1 MNSLILRQKIT
12 LTVIRAGVIGIG
24 LSALL
29 AVDFRHQKAH
39 ANQLEPS
46 HMTQPRIHV
55 NPNMNVKEDND
66 GWLHQSFIVE
76 RRDSDHVRA
85 GTAIDKSAGKGKN
98 VISNRSLKGE
108 PDNDLW
114 LSIFEITEHPDF
126 LSDWM
131 FKDGPETLRVL
142 KPGETSTLT
151 GITAQKIKSRR
162 TLANASPALPAP
174 LFSEIQQLETV
185 ITPSGDAADI
195 FVPLRAKSDPSA
207 KPFPVA
213 LLLQGANVDKSHY
226 SEYAKVVAS
235 YGFVVV
241 IPNNLRLLP
250 LPPPAPT
257 TTGYYPELKLINE
270 VWTFIKDPTVSPVAE
285 VINPEQLVLLGHS
298 LGGAAGLNA
307 VQGGCAIPKCLYGE
321 FKQPEALIAAV
332 FYGTH
337 LKPYTGD
344 PVPPIN
350 NETIPTALIFG
361 EKDGRSF
368 PEKTKETY
376 QQLGNPLK
384 VLVSIT
390 GANHFGITNS
400 NAPKNPVNTPAVVPA
415 IIQDPKV
422 QDLSQALAIQTIGTW
437 TALFL
442 RATVLEDPMALDVI
456 FSGAGDKVDDN
467 VNVLM
472 QGPTP

>member
-1 MNSLILRQKIT
+1 MHQKLA
-12 LTVIRAGVIGIG
+12 LTAMRPGAIGVG
-24 LSALL
+24 LSALFVMGL
-29 AVDFRHQKAH
+29 CHQKAYSKPLQASDVTQQMLY
-39 ANQLEPS
+39 ANTNMSEKSNFVSGSDGSFHGHRFTFGSKDPG
-46 HMTQPRIHV
+46 HV
-55 NPNMNVKEDND
+55 VAEIDRENIGKSKVKDDIRNDVWVESSNPNKLRN
-66 GWLHQSFIVE
+66 
-76 RRDSDHVRA
+76 
-85 GTAIDKSAGKGKN
+85 
-98 VISNRSLKGE
+98 IS
-108 PDNDLW
+108 
-114 LSIFEITEHPDF
+114 
-126 LSDWM
+126 
-131 FKDGPETLRVL
+131 
-142 KPGETSTLT
+142 
-151 GITAQKIKSRR
+151 
-162 TLANASPALPAP
+162 ALPAP

-185 ITPSGDAADI
+185 ITSSGDAADI
-195 FVPLRAKSDPSA
+195 FVPLRAKSDPVA

-213 LLLQGANVDKSHY
+213 LVLQGANVDKSHY

-241 IPNNLRLLP
+241 IPNNLRLWP
-250 LPPPAPT
+250 VPPPAPT

-270 VWTFIKDPTVSPVAE
+270 VWNFIKDPTVSPVAE

-307 VQGGCAIPKCLYGE
+307 VQGGCSIPKCLYGE
-321 FKQPEALIAAV
+321 FKQPEALVAGV

-350 NETIPTALIFG
+350 NDTIPTALIFG
-361 EKDGRSF
+361 DKDGRAF

-400 NAPKNPVNTPAVVPA
+400 NAPNNPVNTPAVVPA
-415 IIQDPKV
+415 IIEDPKV
-422 QDLSQALAIQTIGTW
+422 QDLPQVLAIKTIGTW

-467 VNVLM
+467 VEVMM
-472 QGPTP
+472 QSPAP

>member
-1 MNSLILRQKIT
+1 MHKKIA
-12 LTVIRAGVIGIG
+12 LPAIHPGAIGIG
-24 LSALL
+24 LSALF
-29 AVDFRHQKAH
+29 AVGFCHQKAYSKQLDASNVTQKTLY
-39 ANQLEPS
+39 ANTNVSKKANFASVSDGSFDRHRFTFNGKDLG
-46 HMTQPRIHV
+46 HV
-55 NPNMNVKEDND
+55 MADIDRENIGDN
-66 GWLHQSFIVE
+66 
-76 RRDSDHVRA
+76 
-85 GTAIDKSAGKGKN
+85 KGQDDIRTDVWIESSKQD
-98 VISNRSLKGE
+98 E
-108 PDNDLW
+108 
-114 LSIFEITEHPDF
+114 
-126 LSDWM
+126 
-131 FKDGPETLRVL
+131 VL
-142 KPGETSTLT
+142 N
-151 GITAQKIKSRR
+151 I
-162 TLANASPALPAP
+162 ASLPAP

-185 ITPSGDAADI
+185 ITSSGDAADI
-195 FVPLRAKSDPSA
+195 FVPRSAKSDPAA

-241 IPNNLRLLP
+241 IPNNLRTWP

-270 VWTFIKDPTVSPVAE
+270 AWNFIKDPAVSPVAE

-307 VQGGCAIPKCLYGE
+307 VQGGCSIPKCLYGE
-321 FKQPEALIAAV
+321 FKQPEALVAAV

-337 LKPYTGD
+337 LKPYTGG

-350 NETIPTALIFG
+350 NDTIPTALILG

-376 QQLGNPLK
+376 QQLGNPTK
-384 VLVSIT
+384 VLVSVT

-400 NAPKNPVNTPAVVPA
+400 NAPNNLVNTPAVVPA
-415 IIQDPKV
+415 ILQDPKV
-422 QDLSQALAIQTIGTW
+422 QDISQALAIKTIGTW

-456 FSGAGDKVDDN
+456 FSGAGDKVDNN
-467 VNVLM
+467 VKVMM
-472 QGPTP
+472 QNPSP